1 MFKGLI
7 IILGKKI
14 CRIYQY
20 RNSQYRN
27 DENVA
32 VLTHLVTVLTYAVKK
47 VQFWM
52 QRYQFLVK
60 FIKWIYDKNALSNL
74 NRSIKHKLNDELV

>member
-1 MFKGLI
+1 MFQGVI
-7 IILGKKI
+7 IFLGKKI

-32 VLTHLVTVLTYAVKK
+32 VLTHLVMVLTYAVKK
-47 VQFWM
+47 STVLNAKI
-52 QRYQFLVK
+52 LVFSQVYK
-60 FIKWIYDKNALSNL
+60 VNL
-74 NRSIKHKLNDELV
+74 

>member
-1 MFKGLI
+1 MFWGVI

-32 VLTHLVTVLTYAVKK
+32 VLTHLVMVLTYAVKK
-47 VQFWM
+47 VQF
-52 QRYQFLVK
+52 
-60 FIKWIYDKNALSNL
+60 
-74 NRSIKHKLNDELV
+74 